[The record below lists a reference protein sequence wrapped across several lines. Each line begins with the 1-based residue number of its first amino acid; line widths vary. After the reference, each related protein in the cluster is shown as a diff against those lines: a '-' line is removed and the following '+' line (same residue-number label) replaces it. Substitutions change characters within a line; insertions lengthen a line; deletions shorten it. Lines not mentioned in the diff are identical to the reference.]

1 MNFEK
6 EVGKLTFPNTAECR
20 RELLLFSDSN
30 PKISLRLSLRFPP
43 LTQQTHIKKHSIQ
56 RKNKNKMFNE
66 CIL

>member
-30 PKISLRLSLRFPP
+30 PKISLRLSLRFP
-43 LTQQTHIKKHSIQ
+43 L
-56 RKNKNKMFNE
+56 
-66 CIL
+66 